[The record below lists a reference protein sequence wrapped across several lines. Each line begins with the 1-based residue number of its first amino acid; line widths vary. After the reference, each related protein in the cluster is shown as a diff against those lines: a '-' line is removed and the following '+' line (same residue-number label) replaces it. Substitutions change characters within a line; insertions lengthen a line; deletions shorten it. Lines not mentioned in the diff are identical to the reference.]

1 MNVRRWSVPNPFGRT
16 ASLEAVN
23 SRIAPMTEE
32 KIDEAELERYGIRR
46 VPADVFVW
54 GGYRYSSARDAL
66 AAAKRNAK
74 P

>member
-1 MNVRRWSVPNPFGRT
+1 MT
-16 ASLEAVN
+16 A
-23 SRIAPMTEE
+23 
-32 KIDEAELERYGIRR
+32 DEAQRAELDRYGIER
-46 VPADVFVW
+46 VPADVFLW